1 MRGALLRRTVNS
13 MSERLRILERE
24 SSYKIF
30 APLDPGEQLPRE
42 LLFERPTRHL
52 WGSEM
57 GWQHFAGIAWIPALV
72 ATLGLYMWQ
81 YRSAAVALAMAG
93 LLLIT
98 FKLIAFNGPP

>member
-1 MRGALLRRTVNS
+1 MIDK
-13 MSERLRILERE
+13 RLRILERE